1 MNIQVTE
8 NDLNALFG
16 DEADLRLGDQ
26 DESTHLT
33 NMLHHV
39 SARNLFGQSRSQS
52 HQKKSLSEEE
62 FQRVVLML
70 ALGDQIGERSIHA
83 PVVFLFALQCERFHG
98 IYLIR

>member
-1 MNIQVTE
+1 MTE

-16 DEADLRLGDQ
+16 DDADGRLGDQ
-26 DESTHLT
+26 DESTNLT
-33 NMLHHV
+33 DMLHNV
-39 SARNLFGQSRSQS
+39 SSRNIFGHSRSQS
-52 HQKKSLSEEE
+52 HMKKSLNEEE